1 MWRCTVCNWMYDESV
16 EGVPF
21 EDLPPEYTCPQ
32 CGAPKSA
39 FEPMDR
45 GMVPEGTPTVA
56 DALVETLAEMGVR
69 RVYGIPG
76 HSNLPLIE
84 ALRRSDDVDFITT
97 RHEHAAAFMASGHA
111 KLTGE
116 LGVCISIAGPGATNL
131 MTGLMDAAADRA
143 PVLALVGQVPEIFLG
158 SEAFQEIDQIGLFR
172 SFSVFAETV
181 GRPSQL
187 PRLIGMAVKYAV
199 GRQGVS
205 VLSLPTDV
213 LAEPTVQERWDRAG
227 RLVQPKLVPSDT
239 ELEKAADLINEA
251 ECPAIFA
258 GWGSRGGDVRSL
270 AERIMAPI
278 ATTSRAKGVIP
289 ESHPLSLGVLGSI
302 GNPYAPP
309 VLADC
314 DLLIVLGSGF
324 RQSNL
329 IPGAR
334 ILQIDHDPVRVGR
347 NFSVEA
353 GLIADVPL
361 TVSRLLPMLR
371 RRESMPTSTRQ
382 LLDSAR
388 EKLNEDRD
396 EDMSQDGTPVHPG
409 FLVGCLRRHVDH
421 DATIAVDV
429 GDHTYWFYKRFPC
442 EDEFTLMSASMASMG
457 FALPAAIASQFEQPS
472 RQVVCVTGDGGFA
485 MVMGDFTTAV
495 KHDLPIKV
503 VVFNDSL
510 LKNIRKEQQHDGYA
524 EYGTELVNPNFAQ
537 FATSTGA
544 LGIRVEDGRSLDD
557 AVREILEHDGPA
569 LLDVVVDPG
578 AMLSGVV
585 TVAPL

>member
-16 EGVPF
+16 EKVPF
-21 EDLPPEYTCPQ
+21 EDLSPEYTCPQ
-32 CGAPKSA
+32 CGSPKSA
-39 FEPMDR
+39 FERVDR
-45 GMVPEGTPTVA
+45 KAVSDDAQTVA
-56 DALVETLAEMGVR
+56 DALVESLAEMGVR

-76 HSNLPLIE
+76 HSNLPLID
-84 ALRRSDDVDFITT
+84 ALRRSNDVDLITT
-97 RHEHAAAFMASGHA
+97 RHEHAAAFMACGRA

-116 LGVCISIAGPGATNL
+116 LGVCVSIAGPGATNL
-131 MTGLMDAAADRA
+131 VTGLMDAAADRA

-158 SEAFQEIDQIGLFR
+158 SEAFQEIDQIELFR

-187 PRLIGMAVKYAV
+187 PRLTGMAVKYAL

-213 LAEPTVQERWDRAG
+213 LAEPAVEERWDRRG
-227 RLVQPKLVPSDT
+227 RLVQPRVVPSDA
-239 ELEKAADLINEA
+239 ELEKAADLVDGA
-251 ECPAIFA
+251 ESPGIVA
-258 GWGSRGGDVRSL
+258 GWGSRGGDVKSL

-278 ATTSRAKGVIP
+278 VTTSRAKGVIP
-289 ESHPLSLGVLGSI
+289 ESHHLSLGVLGSI
-302 GNPYAPP
+302 GNPHAPP
-309 VLADC
+309 VLANC

-347 NFSVEA
+347 SFSVEV
-353 GLIADVPL
+353 GLIGDVPL
-361 TVSRLLPMLR
+361 TLSRLLPMLR
-371 RRESMPTSTRQ
+371 QRDSMRTGTRE

-388 EKLNEDRD
+388 GRLNEDRRD
-396 EDMSQDGTPVHPG
+396 DMSQDGTPVHPG

-421 DATIAVDV
+421 DAVIAVDV

-495 KHDLPIKV
+495 KHELPIKV
-503 VVFNDSL
+503 VVFNDSQ
-510 LKNIRKEQQHDGYA
+510 LKNIRKEQHHDGYA
-524 EYGTELVNPNFAQ
+524 EYGTELLNPDFAL
-537 FATSTGA
+537 FASSAGA
-544 LGIRVEDGRSLDD
+544 LGIRVEDGRDLDE
-557 AVREILEHDGPA
+557 AVGEILEHDGPA
-569 LLDVVVDPG
+569 LLDVVLDPEV
-578 AMLSGVV
+578 MLPGVV
-585 TVAPL
+585 TVASS